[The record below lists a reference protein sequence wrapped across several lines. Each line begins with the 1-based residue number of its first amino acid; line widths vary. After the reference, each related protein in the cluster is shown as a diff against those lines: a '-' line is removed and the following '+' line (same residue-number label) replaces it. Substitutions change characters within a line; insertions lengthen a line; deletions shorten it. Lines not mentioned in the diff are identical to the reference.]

1 MDIKLLLLSPITL
14 CWLLPS
20 GPPRLVS
27 TMPKRDR
34 WSSDDEEEDG
44 GKASS
49 TNRAVAAKGTAEDEG
64 PKPAETRAS
73 APHPGFRVHNP
84 LLHGCRSVY
93 DSYERISH
101 LDEGTY
107 GVVWKAKDN
116 STGEIVALKQIKFDS
131 EVRPTLIAER
141 VAFQHYSLYFLPLI

>member
-1 MDIKLLLLSPITL
+1 M
-14 CWLLPS
+14 
-20 GPPRLVS
+20 R
-27 TMPKRDR
+27 KRDR

-44 GKASS
+44 VKAST

-73 APHPGFRVHNP
+73 APHPGFRLHNP